1 MLAAEAA
8 HADAAEE
15 SAAKIAEQRDQW
27 EFEAPE
33 SLCSFLPSSGRFEA
47 VTCSV
52 HVTLHVHT
60 FALTLQ

>member
-33 SLCSFLPSSGRFEA
+33 SLTKVFVPSYHQA
-47 VTCSV
+47 
-52 HVTLHVHT
+52 
-60 FALTLQ
+60 AD